1 MGIPPFEAF
10 GYTLS
15 VVDKIGWY
23 YLSLAVAVAT
33 AYLVYSVI
41 LPGRL
46 GRAFVALRDSED
58 FARSVGVNDY
68 HFKLIAFSLS
78 GMVTGIA
85 GALYAHYLGVVTPK
99 ILGNEFFLMVMLM
112 ISVGGIGRFP
122 GVILGAFII
131 TIGNELLRDTG
142 QYRLLILGT
151 CVVFSIL
158 FLPNGILQ
166 LRERLA
172 EVFRRG

>member
-1 MGIPPFEAF
+1 MKVLHSI
-10 GYTLS
+10 
-15 VVDKIGWY
+15 VKIIEK
-23 YLSLAVAVAT
+23 VTDV
-33 AYLVYSVI
+33 
-41 LPGRL
+41 
-46 GRAFVALRDSED
+46 
-58 FARSVGVNDY
+58 
-68 HFKLIAFSLS
+68 LS
-78 GMVTGIA
+78 GHLQAGI
-85 GALYAHYLGVVTPK
+85 
-99 ILGNEFFLMVMLM
+99 IFFLMVMLM

-142 QYRLLILGT
+142 QYRLLLLGT

-172 EVFRRG
+172 EVFRRE